1 MEKILIDYAEFKRLV
16 TQEIRLKNQ
25 IAAIEEDYEDLR
37 LDYQRLEAK
46 IFEMENELIDE
57 EELAD
62 DDSI

>member
-16 TQEIRLKNQ
+16 TQEIRLKEQ

-46 IFEMENELIDE
+46 IFGMENELVEEDE
-57 EELAD
+57 E
-62 DDSI
+62 

>member
-16 TQEIRLKNQ
+16 TQEIRLKEQ

-46 IFEMENELIDE
+46 IFGMENELIDE
-57 EELAD
+57 EELND

>member
-16 TQEIRLKNQ
+16 TQEIRLKEQ

-46 IFEMENELIDE
+46 IFGMENELIDE
-57 EELAD
+57 EELID